1 MAAAALEYYQSV
13 RDREEYKGLPHF
25 LFGES
30 MGGMIVYLM
39 HNMDP
44 QGWDGIVMA
53 APLFVQPGP
62 MRPTPLQLMG
72 FGLVKPFVSSWAIF
86 PPNNIIGKAIRDPA
100 RQKMIAGN
108 PRRYAG
114 AHLSSISHS
123 HLISLPLLL
132 LLLPLL
138 SYVEARNYLV
148 RDDA

>member
-1 MAAAALEYYQSV
+1 MTVNLCDYDQVAAAALEYYQSV
-13 RDREEYKGLPHF
+13 RDREENKGLPHF

-44 QGWDGIVMA
+44 QGWDGFVLA

-72 FGLVKPFVSSWAIF
+72 FGLVRPFVSSWAIF

-114 AHLSSISHS
+114 ARSPLINS
-123 HLISLPLLL
+123 HLKSSHCCCSLV
-132 LLLPLL
+132 
-138 SYVEARNYLV
+138 S
-148 RDDA
+148 